1 MVKTLSIQEA
11 KDKLPGIVEKLRSGD
26 FVVVEKQGKPIAGI
40 VDFEDMEDFLEL
52 NNAPLQ
58 KQIQGGYRE
67 FKTGKAV
74 HARVFLKTLKHKK

>member
-11 KDKLPGIVEKLRSGD
+11 QNKLPGIVKKLRSGD

-52 NNAPLQ
+52 NNESLQ
-58 KQIQGGYRE
+58 KQIRKGYKE
-67 FKTGKAV
+67 FKVGKAIP
-74 HARVFLKTLKHKK
+74 ARTFLKTL